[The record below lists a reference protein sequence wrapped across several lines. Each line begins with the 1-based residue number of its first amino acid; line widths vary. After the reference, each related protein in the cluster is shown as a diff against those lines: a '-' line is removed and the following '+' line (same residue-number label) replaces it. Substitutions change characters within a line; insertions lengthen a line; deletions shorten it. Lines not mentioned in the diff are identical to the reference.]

1 VVDIDCS
8 GPVRGGRAL
17 ADPGAPGAEA
27 GSRKRSVRTMAT
39 QAHIRDTQAAGDRMP
54 AGVRWALL
62 AVVGALLAGALYLI
76 AVRGE
81 ALLVDLSTLSRIFC
95 F

>member
-1 VVDIDCS
+1 
-8 GPVRGGRAL
+8 
-17 ADPGAPGAEA
+17 
-27 GSRKRSVRTMAT
+27 MAT
-39 QAHIRDTQAAGDRMP
+39 QAQVREMQAVRDRMP

-62 AVVGALLAGALYLI
+62 GAVGALLAGALYLI

-81 ALLVDLSTLSRIFC
+81 ALLVDLQSLSRIFC

>member
-1 VVDIDCS
+1 
-8 GPVRGGRAL
+8 
-17 ADPGAPGAEA
+17 
-27 GSRKRSVRTMAT
+27 MAT
-39 QAHIRDTQAAGDRMP
+39 QAQVREVDAERARMP

-62 AVVGALLAGALYLI
+62 AAVGALLAGALYLI

-81 ALLVDLSTLSRIFC
+81 ALLLDLSSLSRIFC

>member
-1 VVDIDCS
+1 
-8 GPVRGGRAL
+8 
-17 ADPGAPGAEA
+17 
-27 GSRKRSVRTMAT
+27 MAT
-39 QAHIRDTQAAGDRMP
+39 QADIRDVQAVRDRMP

-62 AVVGALLAGALYLI
+62 GVLGALLAGALYLI

>member
-1 VVDIDCS
+1 
-8 GPVRGGRAL
+8 
-17 ADPGAPGAEA
+17 
-27 GSRKRSVRTMAT
+27 MAT
-39 QAHIRDTQAAGDRMP
+39 QAHIRDVQAVRDRMP

-62 AVVGALLAGALYLI
+62 GVLGALLAGALYLI

-81 ALLVDLSTLSRIFC
+81 ALLVDLSALSRIFC